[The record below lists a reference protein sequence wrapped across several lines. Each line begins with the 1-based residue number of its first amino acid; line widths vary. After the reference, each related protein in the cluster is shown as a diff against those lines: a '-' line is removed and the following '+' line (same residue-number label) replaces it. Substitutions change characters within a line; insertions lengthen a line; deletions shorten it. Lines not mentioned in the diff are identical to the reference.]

1 MAGSWR
7 DATVAL
13 RATQW
18 RCAAAVDKLA
28 LWLRGA
34 TQLPVL
40 MLLPS
45 RQGHFGAR
53 DLGRPRSRVGVGL
66 CCVLCS

>member
-1 MAGSWR
+1 
-7 DATVAL
+7 VAL

-40 MLLPS
+40 MLP
-45 RQGHFGAR
+45 GTWGT
-53 DLGRPRSRVGVGL
+53 RPRAASLGL
-66 CCVLCS
+66 VLVFVVYSV

>member
-18 RCAAAVDKLA
+18 RCAAAVDKLG
-28 LWLRGA
+28 LWLHGA
-34 TQLPVL
+34 T
-40 MLLPS
+40 
-45 RQGHFGAR
+45 
-53 DLGRPRSRVGVGL
+53 
-66 CCVLCS
+66 

>member
-18 RCAAAVDKLA
+18 RCAAAVDKLG

-40 MLLPS
+40 MLPPS
-45 RQGHFGAR
+45 HQGHFGAR
-53 DLGRPRSRVGVGL
+53 DLGRPLSSLGL
-66 CCVLCS
+66 VLVFVV

>member
-1 MAGSWR
+1 MAGAWR

-40 MLLPS
+40 MLP
-45 RQGHFGAR
+45 GTWGT
-53 DLGRPRSRVGVGL
+53 RPRAASLGL
-66 CCVLCS
+66 VLVFVVYSV